1 MTRPVLS
8 FAPALL
14 AAIWL
19 SFAPAPASAQTATP
33 PPPALAQQ
41 VEIRRTAYG
50 VPHIKAENLTAAAYG
65 LAYAQLEDYGAN
77 VAMGLLRARGEMGK
91 WFGRD
96 SLEGDFNARVE
107 YERAVETHHLLDAET
122 RAVYE
127 GFAAGVNRYI
137 EMHPAEFPQGF
148 NPRFTAYDVA
158 TRDIQMASAGS
169 AGQFVARMD
178 SIARGGAPDPRGGGR
193 GGRGGRG
200 GPPPAS
206 PPPGHDAIEE
216 GSNAWAFAPS
226 RTTSGRAILLR
237 NPHLAWTSGYYEGHM
252 TVPGVLDF
260 YGDFR
265 IGGPFGVIGGFNRDL
280 GWSTTNNAP
289 DLDEIYSLDV
299 DPEEVDHYILDG
311 VSIPLQRKLVTVEYR
326 NGAGLSSETREH
338 FRTPMGPVIYRNGG
352 KIYILRTAE
361 DGGFRGGEQFLRM
374 MRATSLAE
382 WKDAM
387 RIRARVNSNFT
398 YADRAG
404 NILYLWNASMPALPH
419 RNGGDT
425 TAIHARS
432 MSDMWTRYVDFDSL
446 PQILNPKGGYVHNEN
461 DAPWYGNMQQPL
473 DPKRWGPDFPED
485 SVLDLRSQL
494 SIELIDTKKKLSLED
509 VIKLKHSYRMLL
521 ADRVKRD
528 LIAAVRATQPQG
540 DTARALA
547 LLERWDNTSAHESR
561 GGVLFQTWWQ
571 RYTQGARAD
580 TMFARRWTSTA
591 PATTPSGLSNP
602 TRAAEAFGWA
612 VPETIRRF
620 GAFDVPWGEVHRVR
634 LGKVDAPIG
643 GCPGALG
650 CFRVLNFRTDPDGK
664 RAVIGGDGWVL
675 AVEFGDQPR
684 AYSVL
689 AYGNSNRPDSPRY
702 GNQAELFARGEMKKV
717 AWLEKDVEAGTVERY
732 RPGVDR

>member
-1 MTRPVLS
+1 M
-8 FAPALL
+8 
-14 AAIWL
+14 
-19 SFAPAPASAQTATP
+19 
-33 PPPALAQQ
+33 
-41 VEIRRTAYG
+41 
-50 VPHIKAENLTAAAYG
+50 
-65 LAYAQLEDYGAN
+65 EDYGAG
-77 VAMGLLRARGEMGK
+77 VAMGLLRARGEMGR

-96 SLEGDFNARVE
+96 SMESDFSARLE
-107 YERAVETHHLLDAET
+107 YQRAVETHHLLDAET
-122 RAVYE
+122 RAIYD

-137 EMHPAEFPQGF
+137 EMHPAEFPAGF
-148 NPRFTAYDVA
+148 SPRFTGYDVA
-158 TRDIQMASAGS
+158 TRDIQIASGNTAS
-169 AGQFVARMD
+169 RFVARLD
-178 SIARGGAPDPRGGGR
+178 SIARGPRPVPR
-193 GGRGGRG
+193 GRG
-200 GPPPAS
+200 GPPPEPATRNAA
-206 PPPGHDAIEE
+206 PPDDDTIEE

-226 RTTSGRAILLR
+226 RTTSGRAILMR
-237 NPHLAWTSGYYEGHM
+237 NPHLAWSAGYYEGHL
-252 TVPGVLDF
+252 TVPGVVDF

-265 IGGPFGVIGGFNRDL
+265 IGGPFGVIGGFNRYL

-299 DPEEVDHYILDG
+299 DPEQVDHYILDG
-311 VSIPLQRKLVTVEYR
+311 VSLPLERQLVTVEYR
-326 NGAGLSSETREH
+326 NGDGLSSETRERW
-338 FRTPMGPVIYRNGG
+338 RTPMGPVIYRNGG
-352 KIYILRTAE
+352 KIYILRSAE
-361 DGGFRGGEQFLRM
+361 DGGYRGGEQFLRM

-432 MSDMWTRYVDFDSL
+432 MADMWTRYVDFDSL

-494 SIELIDTKKKLSLED
+494 SIALIDTKKKLSLED
-509 VIKLKHSYRMLL
+509 VVKLKHSYRMLL
-521 ADRVKRD
+521 ADRVKGD
-528 LIAAVRATQPQG
+528 LVAAVRATRPQG

-547 LLERWDNTSAHESR
+547 LLERWDNTSAPDSR
-561 GGVLFQTWWQ
+561 GAVLFQTWWQ

-591 PATTPSGLSNP
+591 PASTPSGLAFP
-602 TRAAEAFGWA
+602 VRAADAFAWA
-612 VPETIRRF
+612 VGETKQRY
-620 GAFDVPWGEVHRVR
+620 GAFDVPWGDIHRVR
-634 LGKVDAPIG
+634 LGSVDAPVG

-664 RAVIGGDGWVL
+664 RAVTGGDGWVL
-675 AVEFGDQPR
+675 AVEFGDEPR

-689 AYGNSNRPDSPRY
+689 AYGNRNRPESPRFAS
-702 GNQAELFARGEMKKV
+702 QAEMFARGEVKRV
-717 AWLEKDVEAGTVERY
+717 LWLEKDVVAGTVETY